1 MNHMRKIAILTY
13 QDRLEKYT
21 NQLQTEF
28 ENTEVIQYGSD
39 FSYEILTERA
49 KMIEQLGYEAIIA
62 RGYTAALIKADVDI
76 PVATAEPDLLDV
88 LEAMIDY
95 GIKERDP
102 VTILF
107 QNSNVLLKCEKL
119 SSYIHSLFGV
129 YPEIESYYDMKEY
142 YDKINQVYMRD
153 RILFSGHNGIQ
164 RAKEI
169 GGRCAPLYVGEN
181 AIRTAVIEAIG
192 LIDTR
197 RKDAA
202 RNGKMEAVLSTR
214 NEGIINIDEM
224 CRVEWIND
232 YARRVLGIP
241 YNEDVS
247 RIDLPA
253 AIPGIRWEKVLSNE
267 QTNVIVNTTAS
278 EDIIMDTK
286 NVCGADGGRE
296 AFIFFRK
303 TDSVVEE
310 EKKIRAEIRRKGQY
324 AKYTLEDILGNSEK
338 MRICKEKTKQCAKFD
353 ENVLIYGES
362 GVGKELFAQCIHNE
376 SGRSAGPFYAI
387 NCAALPESLL
397 ESELY
402 GYSEGAFTGAKRGG
416 KPGIFE
422 RAHTGTVFLDEVGE
436 LSPASQSALL
446 RVIQEKEVRRIGSDT
461 IIPVDVR
468 IVAASNRDIYEEVEK
483 KRFRQ
488 DLFYRLNTVFL
499 TIPPLRER
507 RMDIFPLL
515 ESFVVQRGR
524 QYNLKCTAVFTE
536 EAKRHLLNYSWMG
549 NVRELQN
556 FASRIFA
563 LGYYMGTIGPA
574 EVKTLLSNSPRDEG
588 PGTAGAYPGA
598 KAARSV
604 SVPEIQEALRLCG
617 GNRTEAAKRLGIS
630 RTHLWRLLKKEEQ
643 DIELHL

>member
-253 AIPGIRWEKVLSNE
+253 AIPGIRW
-267 QTNVIVNTTAS
+267 
-278 EDIIMDTK
+278 
-286 NVCGADGGRE
+286 AD
-296 AFIFFRK
+296 K
-303 TDSVVEE
+303 CD
-310 EKKIRAEIRRKGQY
+310 
-324 AKYTLEDILGNSEK
+324 
-338 MRICKEKTKQCAKFD
+338 C
-353 ENVLIYGES
+353 
-362 GVGKELFAQCIHNE
+362 
-376 SGRSAGPFYAI
+376 
-387 NCAALPESLL
+387 
-397 ESELY
+397 
-402 GYSEGAFTGAKRGG
+402 
-416 KPGIFE
+416 
-422 RAHTGTVFLDEVGE
+422 
-436 LSPASQSALL
+436 
-446 RVIQEKEVRRIGSDT
+446 
-461 IIPVDVR
+461 
-468 IVAASNRDIYEEVEK
+468 
-483 KRFRQ
+483 
-488 DLFYRLNTVFL
+488 
-499 TIPPLRER
+499 
-507 RMDIFPLL
+507 
-515 ESFVVQRGR
+515 
-524 QYNLKCTAVFTE
+524 QYN
-536 EAKRHLLNYSWMG
+536 G
-549 NVRELQN
+549 VR
-556 FASRIFA
+556 
-563 LGYYMGTIGPA
+563 GYYYGH
-574 EVKTLLSNSPRDEG
+574 EEC
-588 PGTAGAYPGA
+588 
-598 KAARSV
+598 
-604 SVPEIQEALRLCG
+604 LRRRRRQGSLYFFQKDGQCG
-617 GNRTEAAKRLGIS
+617 
-630 RTHLWRLLKKEEQ
+630 
-643 DIELHL
+643 